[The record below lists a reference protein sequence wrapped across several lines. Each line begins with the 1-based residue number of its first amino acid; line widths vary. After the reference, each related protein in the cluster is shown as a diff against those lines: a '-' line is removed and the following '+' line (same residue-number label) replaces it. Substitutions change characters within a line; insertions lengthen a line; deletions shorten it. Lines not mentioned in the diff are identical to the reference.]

1 MYKKIIVTLDR
12 SALAEQALEH
22 AVDIAKAFGA
32 QVELL
37 TVVPVMQ
44 QLMQDG
50 STVNVNWDAEVAED
64 EEYLKGILA
73 RVREAGVEVRSELR
87 RGDVAEEILR
97 HAEEM
102 KADLIVMSTHGRSGL
117 GRWVYGSIA
126 DRVLRHSPVPVLL
139 VRATEQ

>member
-12 SALAEQALEH
+12 SAPAEQALAHGVE
-22 AVDIAKAFGA
+22 IAKAFGGRIE
-32 QVELL
+32 VV

-44 QLMQDG
+44 QPVLEG
-50 STVNVNWDAEVAED
+50 TPVPVNWDAEVAQD
-64 EEYLKGILA
+64 EEYLKGIAA
-73 RVREAGVEVRSELR
+73 RVKEAGVEVRSEVR

-97 HAEEM
+97 HVEEA